1 MSAQLT
7 RMAKIKQVSR
17 LSGKAQITLKIIK
30 GMSQDDL
37 DDLIKDGSDAKA
49 IKDGS
54 DAKACAYALENYAKI
69 IRQIARRVE
78 RMKSFVK
85 KKL

>member
-1 MSAQLT
+1 MSAQLK
-7 RMAKIKQVSR
+7 RMVKIKQVSR

-30 GMSQDDL
+30 GMSQDEL
-37 DDLIKDGSDAKA
+37 DEL

-69 IRQIARRVE
+69 IKQIARRKE

-85 KKL
+85 RKL